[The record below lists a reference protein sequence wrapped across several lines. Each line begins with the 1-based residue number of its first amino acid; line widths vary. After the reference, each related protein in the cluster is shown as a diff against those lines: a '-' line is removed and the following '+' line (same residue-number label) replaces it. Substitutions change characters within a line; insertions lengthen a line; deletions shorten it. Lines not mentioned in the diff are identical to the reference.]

1 MSLLTSHSSVVFPTS
16 QHTIPKFTMTFSNY
30 RTTPWTITLILEI
43 LVIICGTDWS
53 WKAESQQDDTLD
65 NTQEIETNP
74 GHSQNLLRTFG
85 SGLLVQP
92 S

>member
-1 MSLLTSHSSVVFPTS
+1 
-16 QHTIPKFTMTFSNY
+16 MTFSNY
-30 RTTPWTITLILEI
+30 RTTLWTITLILEI
-43 LVIICGTDWS
+43 LVIIYGTDWS